1 MRLAILSDIHGNL
14 SALDAVLAHLDAHGG
29 ADQIVV
35 LGDIVAM
42 GPQPRE
48 VIDRLRERGCATVQ
62 GNTDAWFAPNA
73 APPKPPKKIKEKRE
87 QRISR
92 LWHWLKDE
100 LRPEDVEFLNA
111 LPVTYEVIAG
121 PERLWFVHG
130 SPRRNNENVWPTTPD
145 DELSQ
150 ILQPARQAG
159 ATLVCC
165 GHTHQAMLRVFEGVT
180 IVNPGV
186 VGTQGNG
193 DVRAAYGLL
202 TVDDAGSCIEF
213 RRVTYDPTPTLTA
226 AGERDFPMPKRY
238 ARKLREGV
246 EML

>member
-1 MRLAILSDIHGNL
+1 MKIAILSDIHGNL

-48 VIDRLRERGCATVQ
+48 VMDRLRERGCAIVQ
-62 GNTDAWFAPNA
+62 GNTDAWFAPA
-73 APPKPPKKIKEKRE
+73 AKPPPSPQKIEDRRE
-87 QRISR
+87 QRIAR

-100 LRPEDVEFLNA
+100 LRPEDVAFLNA
-111 LPVTYEVIAG
+111 LPLSYQVAVGA
-121 PERLWFVHG
+121 ERLWFVHG
-130 SPRRNNENVWPTTPD
+130 SPRRNNEALWPTTPD
-145 DELSQ
+145 DELRQ
-150 ILQPARQAG
+150 MLKPARQAG

-165 GHTHQAMLRVFEGVT
+165 GHTHQAMLRVFEGIT

-186 VGTQGNG
+186 VGTQGHG

-202 TVDDAGSCIEF
+202 TVDNATVHIEL
-213 RRVTYDPTPTLTA
+213 RRLAYDPSPAIA
-226 AGERDFPMPKRY
+226 AADERDFPMPKRY